1 MQALFFFLI
10 ALAILIVVHEF
21 GHFWVARRCGVKVL
35 KFSVGFGKPIWRK
48 QGSDGTEYVLAA
60 IPLGG
65 FVKML
70 DEREGDVAA
79 EDLDKAFN
87 RKPLRSRVAI
97 VAAGPIANLLFA
109 VVAYWFIFV
118 VGIPGV
124 RSIIG
129 EVVVDSPASYAQ
141 LSAGDEIQ
149 AVNDRITP
157 TWLSVHKALSRL
169 AETGGVAELEIS
181 SGGVAIQREL
191 NVLKKEFDPSK
202 AISVLQ
208 ELGITPVSVDLKP
221 IIGAIVKG
229 GAAERAGIQVG
240 DLLVSADGRL
250 ISSWMA
256 WVELIRANPN
266 KLLNITVERSGNTIN
281 LSLTPI
287 MTDDNTGQIGA
298 GVDSSHSAVP
308 AELQA
313 ELRYGPIAAIGQAI
327 YETWNFSISTL
338 KSIAGMLTGAVSSK
352 NIGGPISIAQYAGSS
367 ADRGLLS
374 FVSFLAMI
382 SISLG
387 ILNLLPIPI
396 LDGGHLAMYLVEWL
410 RGKPLSEQT
419 QLQGQKIG
427 IALLLMLMFLAF
439 FNDLSRLFGE

>member
-1 MQALFFFLI
+1 MQSLFFFLI

-35 KFSVGFGKPIWRK
+35 KFSVGFGKPLWK
-48 QGSDGTEYVLAA
+48 KKGLDGTEYVLAA

-70 DEREGDVAA
+70 DEREGDVPAQ
-79 EDLDKAFN
+79 DLDKAFN

-129 EVVVDSPASYAQ
+129 EVTVDSPASYAQ
-141 LSAGDEIQ
+141 LIAGDEIK

-157 TWLSVHKALSRL
+157 TWLSVHKALLRL
-169 AETGGVAELEIS
+169 SETGGVAELTIN
-181 SGGVAIQREL
+181 SGGVEIEREL
-191 NVLKKEFDPSK
+191 EILKREFDSSR
-202 AISVLQ
+202 ARSLLQ
-208 ELGITPVSVDLKP
+208 DLGITPVSVELKP

-229 GAAERAGIQVG
+229 GAAEQAGIQIG
-240 DLLVSADGRL
+240 DLLVSANGEL
-250 ISSWMA
+250 INSWMG
-256 WVELIRANPN
+256 WVELIRANPD
-266 KLLNITVERSGNTIN
+266 KLLNITVERSGKAII

-287 MTDDNTGQIGA
+287 MTDENIGQIGA
-298 GVDSSHSAVP
+298 GVDSSHSKVP
-308 AELQA
+308 TELQA
-313 ELRYGPIAAIGQAI
+313 ELRYGPIQAIGQAI
-327 YETWNFSISTL
+327 FETWYFSISTI
-338 KSIAGMLTGAVSSK
+338 KSIAGMLTGTVSSK
-352 NIGGPISIAQYAGSS
+352 DIGGPISIAQYAGSS
-367 ADRGLLS
+367 ADRGLIS

-396 LDGGHLAMYLVEWL
+396 LDGGHLAMYFVEWL
-410 RGKPLSEQT
+410 RGTPLSEQI

-427 IALLLMLMFLAF
+427 IVLLLMLMFLAF

>member
-1 MQALFFFLI
+1 MQSLFFFLI

-35 KFSVGFGKPIWRK
+35 KFSVGFGKPLWK
-48 QGSDGTEYVLAA
+48 KKGLDGTEYVLAA

-70 DEREGDVAA
+70 DEREGDVPAQ
-79 EDLDKAFN
+79 DLDKAFN

-129 EVVVDSPASYAQ
+129 EVTVDSPASYAQ
-141 LSAGDEIQ
+141 LIAGDEIK

-157 TWLSVHKALSRL
+157 TWLSVHKALLRL
-169 AETGGVAELEIS
+169 TETGGVAELTIN
-181 SGGVAIQREL
+181 SGGVEIEREL
-191 NVLKKEFDPSK
+191 EILKREFDSSR
-202 AISVLQ
+202 ARSLLQ
-208 ELGITPVSVDLKP
+208 DLGITPVSVELKP

-229 GAAERAGIQVG
+229 GAAEQAGIQIG
-240 DLLVSADGRL
+240 DLLVSANGEL
-250 ISSWMA
+250 INSWMG
-256 WVELIRANPN
+256 WVELIRANPD
-266 KLLNITVERSGNTIN
+266 KLLNITVERSGKAII

-287 MTDDNTGQIGA
+287 MTDENIGQIGA
-298 GVDSSHSAVP
+298 GVDSSHSKVP
-308 AELQA
+308 TELQA
-313 ELRYGPIAAIGQAI
+313 ELRYGPIQAIGQAI
-327 YETWNFSISTL
+327 FETWYFSISTI
-338 KSIAGMLTGAVSSK
+338 KSIAGMLTGTVSSK
-352 NIGGPISIAQYAGSS
+352 DIGGPISIAQYAGSS
-367 ADRGLLS
+367 ADRGLIS

-396 LDGGHLAMYLVEWL
+396 LDGGHLAMYFVEWL
-410 RGKPLSEQT
+410 RGTPLSEQI

-427 IALLLMLMFLAF
+427 IVLLLMLMFLAF

>member
-1 MQALFFFLI
+1 MQSLFFFLI

-35 KFSVGFGKPIWRK
+35 KFSVGFGKPLWK
-48 QGSDGTEYVLAA
+48 KKGLDGTEYVLAA

-70 DEREGDVAA
+70 DEREGDVPAQ
-79 EDLDKAFN
+79 DLDKAFN

-129 EVVVDSPASYAQ
+129 EVTVDSPASYAQ
-141 LSAGDEIQ
+141 LIAGDEIK

-157 TWLSVHKALSRL
+157 TWLSVHKALLRL
-169 AETGGVAELEIS
+169 TETGGVAELTIN
-181 SGGVAIQREL
+181 SGGVEIEREL
-191 NVLKKEFDPSK
+191 EILKREFDSSR
-202 AISVLQ
+202 ARSLLQ
-208 ELGITPVSVDLKP
+208 DLGITPVSVELKP

-229 GAAERAGIQVG
+229 GAAEQAGIQVG
-240 DLLVSADGRL
+240 DLLVSANGEL
-250 ISSWMA
+250 INSWMG
-256 WVELIRANPN
+256 WVELIRANPD
-266 KLLNITVERSGNTIN
+266 KLLNITVERSGKAII

-287 MTDDNTGQIGA
+287 MTDKNIGQIGA
-298 GVDSSHSAVP
+298 GVDSSHSKVP
-308 AELQA
+308 TELQA
-313 ELRYGPIAAIGQAI
+313 ELRYGPIQAIGQAI
-327 YETWNFSISTL
+327 FETWYFSISTI
-338 KSIAGMLTGAVSSK
+338 KSIAGMLTGTVSSK
-352 NIGGPISIAQYAGSS
+352 DIGGPISIAQYAGSS
-367 ADRGLLS
+367 ADRGLIS
-374 FVSFLAMI
+374 FVGFLAMI

-396 LDGGHLAMYLVEWL
+396 LDGGHLAMYFVEWL
-410 RGKPLSEQT
+410 RGTPLSEQI

-427 IALLLMLMFLAF
+427 IVLLLMLMFLAF

>member
-1 MQALFFFLI
+1 MQSLFFFLI
-10 ALAILIVVHEF
+10 VLAILIVVHEF

-35 KFSVGFGKPIWRK
+35 KFSVGFGKPLWK
-48 QGSDGTEYVLAA
+48 KKGLDGTEYVLAA

-70 DEREGDVAA
+70 DEREGDVPAQ
-79 EDLDKAFN
+79 DLDKAFN

-129 EVVVDSPASYAQ
+129 EVTVDSPASYAQ
-141 LSAGDEIQ
+141 LIAGDEIK

-157 TWLSVHKALSRL
+157 TWLSVHKALLRL
-169 AETGGVAELEIS
+169 SETGGVAELTIN
-181 SGGVAIQREL
+181 SGGVEIEREL
-191 NVLKKEFDPSK
+191 EILKREFDS
-202 AISVLQ
+202 SRVRSLLQ
-208 ELGITPVSVDLKP
+208 ALGITPVSVELKP

-229 GAAERAGIQVG
+229 GAAEQAGIQVG
-240 DLLVSADGRL
+240 DLLVSANGEL
-250 ISSWMA
+250 INSWMG
-256 WVELIRANPN
+256 WVELIRANPD
-266 KLLNITVERSGNTIN
+266 KLLNITVERSGKATI

-287 MTDDNTGQIGA
+287 MTDKNIGQIGA
-298 GVDSSHSAVP
+298 GVDSSYSKVP
-308 AELQA
+308 TELQA
-313 ELRYGPIAAIGQAI
+313 ELRYGPIQAIGQAI
-327 YETWNFSISTL
+327 FETWYFSISTI
-338 KSIAGMLTGAVSSK
+338 KSIAGMLTGTVSSK
-352 NIGGPISIAQYAGSS
+352 DIGGPISIAQYAGSS
-367 ADRGLLS
+367 ADRGLIS
-374 FVSFLAMI
+374 FVGFLAMI

-396 LDGGHLAMYLVEWL
+396 LDGGHLAMYFVEWL
-410 RGKPLSEQT
+410 RGTPLSEQI

-427 IALLLMLMFLAF
+427 IVLLLMLMFLAF

>member
-1 MQALFFFLI
+1 MQSLFFFLI
-10 ALAILIVVHEF
+10 VLAILIVVHEF

-35 KFSVGFGKPIWRK
+35 KFSVGFGKPLWK
-48 QGSDGTEYVLAA
+48 KKGLDGTEYVLAA

-70 DEREGDVAA
+70 DEREGDVPAQ
-79 EDLDKAFN
+79 DLDKAFN

-129 EVVVDSPASYAQ
+129 EVTVDSPASYAQ
-141 LSAGDEIQ
+141 LIAGDEIK

-157 TWLSVHKALSRL
+157 TWLSVHKALLRL
-169 AETGGVAELEIS
+169 SETGGVAELTIN
-181 SGGVAIQREL
+181 SGGVEIEREL
-191 NVLKKEFDPSK
+191 EILKREFDS
-202 AISVLQ
+202 SRVRSLLQ
-208 ELGITPVSVDLKP
+208 ALGITPVSVELKP

-229 GAAERAGIQVG
+229 GAAEQAGIQVG
-240 DLLVSADGRL
+240 DLLVSANGEL
-250 ISSWMA
+250 INSWMG
-256 WVELIRANPN
+256 WVELIRANPD
-266 KLLNITVERSGNTIN
+266 KLLNITVERSGKAII

-287 MTDDNTGQIGA
+287 MTDENIGQIGA
-298 GVDSSHSAVP
+298 GVDSSHSKVP
-308 AELQA
+308 TELQA
-313 ELRYGPIAAIGQAI
+313 ELRYGPIQAIGQAI
-327 YETWNFSISTL
+327 FETWYFSISTI
-338 KSIAGMLTGAVSSK
+338 KSIAGMLTGTVSSK
-352 NIGGPISIAQYAGSS
+352 DIGGPISIAQYAGSS
-367 ADRGLLS
+367 ADRGLIS
-374 FVSFLAMI
+374 FVGFLAMI

-396 LDGGHLAMYLVEWL
+396 LDGGHLAMYFVEWL
-410 RGKPLSEQT
+410 RGTPLSEQI

-427 IALLLMLMFLAF
+427 IVLLLMLMFLAF